1 MKILIGI
8 DGSDCSRAAVE
19 FVRRLTW
26 PAGTRVLVA
35 SAVQPMVLAYTELY
49 VTPASEELLQEER
62 KSCEERVSLAE
73 HDLRDAG
80 LGTESRVLEGD
91 PRETLVQLAKA
102 EKVDLV
108 VVGSHGRSGLAKFFL
123 GSVASH
129 VVTHAPCSVMVV
141 KSGPRGD

>member
-8 DGSDCSRAAVE
+8 DGSDCSREAVR
-19 FVRRLTW
+19 FVRRLAW
-26 PAGTRVLVA
+26 PAGTRAIVT

-49 VTPASEELLQEER
+49 VTPATEEMLTEER
-62 KSCEERVSLAE
+62 KSHEELVSLAE

-80 LGTESRVLEGD
+80 LGTEARVLEGD
-91 PRETLVQLAKA
+91 PREALIQLAKA

-108 VVGSHGRSGLAKFFL
+108 VVGSHGRSGLAKLFL

-129 VVTHAPCSVMVV
+129 VVTHAPCSVLVV
-141 KSGPRGD
+141 KSGSVEV